1 MVVIFE
7 FWMRSVSTGRLHLLE
22 MLTFTS
28 NIVKDAQ
35 IEILSITHFV
45 AEDDLALEV
54 EDGDMSPV
62 KRDAR
67 LVPSRAPSVE
77 DCRHDDWMDESS
89 GRVQD
94 CPSTLKRGEKPLR
107 IG

>member
-1 MVVIFE
+1 VVVIFE

-45 AEDDLALEV
+45 AEDDLAL
-54 EDGDMSPV
+54 
-62 KRDAR
+62 
-67 LVPSRAPSVE
+67 
-77 DCRHDDWMDESS
+77 
-89 GRVQD
+89 
-94 CPSTLKRGEKPLR
+94 
-107 IG
+107 